1 MKSRTIALLSSLL
14 VAGSS
19 TLLAQDA
26 ERERPQR
33 GQGGNRERP
42 DQFAMADK
50 DKSGGVTLEELV
62 NSRVEQMSRRGGGGQ
77 RPGGEGNPQGGGGQ
91 GGQRGGGG
99 DPEAMKEQMTERM
112 AAAFKK
118 ADADES
124 GELSKEEFGKMAQ
137 GLGGNRGRGGAG
149 GQGRQRGP
157 RGGGGGDA

>member
-1 MKSRTIALLSSLL
+1 MKIRTIALLSSLL
-14 VAGSS
+14 VAGST
-19 TLLAQDA
+19 TLFAQDA

-42 DQFAMADK
+42 DPFAMADK

-77 RPGGEGNPQGGGGQ
+77 RPGGGGNAQ
-91 GGQRGGGG
+91 GGGG
-99 DPEAMKEQMTERM
+99 DPEAIKEQMTERM

-118 ADADES
+118 ADANES

-137 GLGGNRGRGGAG
+137 GPGGNRGRGGAG
-149 GQGRQRGP
+149 GQGGQRGP
-157 RGGGGGDA
+157 RGGGDA

>member
-1 MKSRTIALLSSLL
+1 MKIRTIALLSGLALAS
-14 VAGSS
+14 SS
-19 TLLAQDA
+19 TLFAQNA

-33 GQGGNRERP
+33 GQGGDRERP
-42 DQFAMADK
+42 DPFALADK

-62 NSRVEQMSRRGGGGQ
+62 NSRVEQMARRGGG
-77 RPGGEGNPQGGGGQ
+77 QGGGGQ

-99 DPEAMKEQMTERM
+99 DPAAMKEQMTKRM
-112 AAAFKK
+112 GAAFKK

-137 GLGGNRGRGGAG
+137 GPGGKRGRGGAG
-149 GQGRQRGP
+149 GQGGQRGQ